1 MEICISYFKNA
12 FSKGGMIMNAKRL
25 ARGQIWH
32 WNDPIYGDKKT
43 PEDILPVQGE
53 NTTRY
58 SRYVLIVQQEPRD
71 DAVIVVPLSTKAG
84 KITDYRIPI
93 WGSKYLSFVY
103 VRIDRLFNVC
113 PSQLNSYICTVD
125 ADTMKMISA
134 ELIRLLL
141 PEVLHDECVSTI
153 LENRGL
159 PLEMVCKDHND
170 EESQRNSFSM
180 IGQFIKQHIATSLG
194 ETSAMVVYEA
204 YRQYCSENKYD
215 AESYET
221 FVSTFC
227 TLLHISKEDK
237 SFKNVKVVG
246 ITLNPNEI
254 VQPAE
259 LYPTIVPVPASNPK
273 GGRKARWTTDE
284 RQKFIN
290 FSANHSTEEIAKEF
304 KLSRASVYKYR
315 RMFAI
320 STNVDTAD
328 TEEEPAEEIV
338 KPGMLMQKVKQTVS
352 TISNFIK
359 EDMIT
364 ANIYAYTNSDLIAKQ
379 SAYISKDNFYKQ
391 ISAAVY
397 YSLLGFLEIKENYN
411 GTGLNHPAPEA
422 LVASREYCILEEIT
436 GYANNGQTPYQVRQ
450 KLKAESAGISQNW
463 LDYLRDQLS
472 YRLNL
477 EPANISN
484 IVEMIGS
491 TYCQPK

>member
-1 MEICISYFKNA
+1 
-12 FSKGGMIMNAKRL
+12 MNAKRL

-58 SRYVLIVQQEPRD
+58 SRYVLVVQQDPRD
-71 DAVIVVPLSTKAG
+71 DAVIVVPLSTKGG

-103 VRIDRLFNVC
+103 ARIDRLFNVC

-141 PEVLHDECVSTI
+141 PEVLRDNCVSTI

-194 ETSAMVVYEA
+194 ETSAMTVYRA
-204 YRQYCSENKYD
+204 YTQYCTENKYD
-215 AESYET
+215 AENYES
-221 FVSTFC
+221 FVATFC
-227 TLLHISKEDK
+227 TLLHLPK
-237 SFKNVKVVG
+237 SENLKNVKVVG
-246 ITLNPNEI
+246 IDVPINEV
-254 VQPAE
+254 VQSAD
-259 LYPTIVPVPASNPK
+259 LYPMIVPVPASSPK
-273 GGRKARWTTDE
+273 ARRKARWTTDE
-284 RQKFIN
+284 RQKFID

-315 RMFAI
+315 RMFVLN
-320 STNVDTAD
+320 TDAD
-328 TEEEPAEEIV
+328 TNTAEEDTIEEV
-338 KPGMLMQKVKQTVS
+338 IKLGPGMLMQKVKQTVS

-359 EDMIT
+359 EDMMT
-364 ANIYAYTNSDLIAKQ
+364 ANIYDYTNSDLIAKQ

-411 GTGLNHPAPEA
+411 STGLNHPAPEA
-422 LVASREYCILEEIT
+422 LVASREYCILEEIA
-436 GYANNGQTPYQVRQ
+436 GYANDGLTPYTLRQ
-450 KLKAESAGISQNW
+450 KLKGESTGISQNW